1 MATLKLILAD
11 DEPLFRSGISFILQR
26 EADIDIIFEAS
37 DGSELLEYLKSG
49 KERPDILI
57 MDLKMPLLNGVDCT
71 KIVTEEYPD
80 IKVIALTSYNTKL
93 FIANMIHTG
102 AASYLVKNTTPKNLL
117 TTIREVAAKGY
128 HYDEHT
134 MEVIKED
141 LKAVKATRSNF
152 HNLELTGREK
162 EIIKLICMQYSTKE
176 IADKLFINHRTV
188 EGHRNN
194 LMLKTQSRNIAGLV
208 VFALQNEILTLQ
220 DIIS

>member
-26 EADIDIIFEAS
+26 EADIDIIFEPS

-49 KERPDILI
+49 KEHPDIII

-71 KIVTEEYPD
+71 KIVTEGYPD

-128 HYDEHT
+128 YYDEHT

-194 LMLKTQSRNIAGLV
+194 LMLKTQSRNKAGLV

>member
-49 KERPDILI
+49 KERPDIII

>member
-49 KERPDILI
+49 KERPDIII

-128 HYDEHT
+128 YYDEHT